1 MFGKTPNIVGK
12 AAWAYMG
19 MTNHAGRG
27 QFEGIFKRESAQLD
41 DFNMCNANAFNENP
55 NFVGIDAS
63 LGSSLYSGATL
74 QVSALQALCCIKF

>member
-1 MFGKTPNIVGK
+1 
-12 AAWAYMG
+12 MG

-41 DFNMCNANAFNENP
+41 DFNMCNASAYNENP

-63 LGSSLYSGATL
+63 LGNSAYSGTKL
-74 QVSALQALCCIKF
+74 QVPALQVLVCIKF